1 MKKKSFKMLI
11 SALMVTMVGGM
22 FVGCGNSNQGSEAG
36 STITISGSSAMLPLM
51 EQSIE
56 KFNEMK
62 PGNTI
67 NAQAGGSGTGLT
79 QVLDGTVNIGNSDV
93 YAKDKLTAEQ
103 AKELVDHK
111 VIAQGFGIVVNKES
125 GITNL
130 TKTQIKDIFSGK
142 VKNWKEVGGKDMEIL
157 VIHRPASSGT
167 RATFVEKVLDGKK
180 ELENDSIGATQDSN
194 GAVLTAMKKNG
205 GAISY
210 VALSYMNNEEAKNT
224 LNLVSIDGKE
234 ATVQNIKDGKYD
246 FWSWGHMYTKG
257 EANGLAKEFIDFVG
271 SSDNKESIEN
281 LGLIQGS
288 EIKENS

>member
-22 FVGCGNSNQGSEAG
+22 FVGCGSSNQESEAG

-130 TKTQIKDIFSGK
+130 TKAQIKDIFSGK
-142 VKNWKEVGGKDMEIL
+142 IKNWKEVGGKDMEIL

-224 LNLVSIDGKE
+224 LSLVSIDGKE

>member
-11 SALMVTMVGGM
+11 SALMVTMVGGA
-22 FVGCGNSNQGSEAG
+22 FVGCGNSSQGSEAG

-103 AKELVDHK
+103 AKELFDHK
-111 VIAQGFGIVVNKES
+111 VIAQGFGVVVNKES

-130 TKTQIKDIFSGK
+130 TKAQIKDIFSGK

-210 VALSYMNNEEAKNT
+210 VALSYMNNEEAKNA
-224 LNLVSIDGKE
+224 LNLVSIDGKK
-234 ATVQNIKDGKYD
+234 ATVDNIKNGNYD

-271 SSDNKESIEN
+271 SDDNKESIEN

>member
-130 TKTQIKDIFSGK
+130 TKAQIKDIFSGK

-180 ELENDSIGATQDSN
+180 ELENDSIGAIQDSN

-224 LNLVSIDGKE
+224 LNLVSIDGKD

>member
-22 FVGCGNSNQGSEAG
+22 FVGCGSSNQGSEAG
-36 STITISGSSAMLPLM
+36 STITVSGSSAMLPLM

-130 TKTQIKDIFSGK
+130 TKAQIKDIFSGK
-142 VKNWKEVGGKDMEIL
+142 IKNWKEVGGKDMEIL

-224 LNLVSIDGKE
+224 LSLVSIDGKE
-234 ATVQNIKDGKYD
+234 ATVENIKDGKYD